1 MEFSTVSVFELKE
14 DKTLSKLVPEMTT
27 DEYEHFVDSVKKSG
41 VQTPIHI
48 RNDMTILDGRHRVRA
63 CKQLGIM
70 EIECL
75 VHSFDKS
82 ESIEFVRDT
91 AIERRNLS
99 KAQRVDIVLRTSD
112 LINAIEEEAQKRAR
126 GSFKG
131 NQYRVVEESTGADTK
146 KGKTDDILADI
157 AGVGSMTVT
166 RMKKIKRE
174 APEIYEQVV
183 KGEKTISGA
192 YNKLP
197 TTAKPKKR
205 SEYPSGQKNIIPINI
220 PKPMTPDETK
230 MLMAVEN
237 LDLNF
242 NQIIHYVN
250 NNGEKLY
257 DAICQTYEERPE
269 FMEKAH
275 TALHQL
281 LNLMDAYKGGKH
293 NDKTI

>member
-1 MEFSTVSVFELKE
+1 MEFSTVNINELKE

-75 VHSFDKS
+75 VHNFDKS

-91 AIERRNLS
+91 AIERRNLTPV
-99 KAQRVDIVLRTSD
+99 QRADIVLRSDD
-112 LINAIEEEAQKRAR
+112 LIGKIRNQAKENQGAR
-126 GSFKG
+126 NDLTSRSSDPKVK
-131 NQYRVVEESTGADTK
+131 QYSTRK
-146 KGKTDDILADI
+146 KLADI
-157 AGVGSMTVT
+157 AGISEST
-166 RMKKIKRE
+166 MKRVMRAKKE
-174 APEIYEQVV
+174 DEELYKKVV
-183 KGEKTISGA
+183 SGEVS
-192 YNKLP
+192 
-197 TTAKPKKR
+197 PKK
-205 SEYPSGQKNIIPINI
+205 SERIIVEKKKSNVVPINI

-242 NQIIHYVN
+242 NQIIHYVD

>member
-1 MEFSTVSVFELKE
+1 MEFSTVNINELKE

-27 DEYEHFVDSVKKSG
+27 DEYERFVDSVKKSG

-75 VHSFDKS
+75 VHNFDKS

-99 KAQRVDIVLRTSD
+99 KAQRVDIVLRSEI
-112 LINAIEEEAQKRAR
+112 LIDSLMERAKNN
-126 GSFKG
+126 SLNNLKQNKPKG
-131 NQYRVVEESTGADTK
+131 PVEPVGNYGRTNNH
-146 KGKTDDILADI
+146 LAEI
-157 AGVGSMTVT
+157 AGVGSMTVK

-174 APEIYEQVV
+174 APDVYEEVV
-183 KGEKTISGA
+183 KGDKTIHKA
-192 YNKLP
+192 YNELP

-257 DAICQTYEERPE
+257 DAICQTYEERPV

>member
-1 MEFSTVSVFELKE
+1 MELATINVNELKE
-14 DKTLSKLVPEMTT
+14 DKTLSELVPEMTT
-27 DEYEHFVDSVKKSG
+27 DEYERFIDSVKKSG
-41 VQTPIHI
+41 IQTPIHI
-48 RNDMTILDGRHRVRA
+48 RNDMTILDGRHRVKA
-63 CKQLGIM
+63 CKELGIK

-75 VHSFDKS
+75 VHNFNKS

-99 KAQRVDIVLRTSD
+99 KAQRVDIVLRSEDLVSSLVKQAKVNQGKRNDLTSRPD
-112 LINAIEEEAQKRAR
+112 GPKVNLQTNE
-126 GSFKG
+126 
-131 NQYRVVEESTGADTK
+131 N
-146 KGKTDDILADI
+146 LAEI
-157 AGVGSMTVT
+157 AGVGPMTVK

-174 APEIYEQVV
+174 APDVYEEVV
-183 KGEKTISGA
+183 KGDKTIYKA
-192 YNKLP
+192 YNELP

-250 NNGEKLY
+250 NNEEKLY

-269 FMEKAH
+269 FMEEAH
-275 TALHQL
+275 KSFERI
-281 LNLMDAYKGGKH
+281 LNLMNAYQGGK
-293 NDKTI
+293 NNEQKI

>member
-1 MEFSTVSVFELKE
+1 MEFSTVNINELKE
-14 DKTLSKLVPEMTT
+14 DKTLSALVPEMSPE
-27 DEYEHFVDSVKKSG
+27 EYERFIESVKKSG

-63 CKQLGIM
+63 CKQLGIL
-70 EIECL
+70 EIETI
-75 VHSFDKS
+75 VYDFDKTQ
-82 ESIEFVRDT
+82 SIEFVRDT

-99 KAQRVDIVLRTSD
+99 DAQRADIVLRSLD
-112 LINAIEEEAQKRAR
+112 LIEKISEKSKRR
-126 GSFKG
+126 QMEGL
-131 NQYRVVEESTGADTK
+131 R
-146 KGKTDDILADI
+146 KGKKSPSRPRDPNGKPKSTRKQLADI
-157 AGVGSMTVT
+157 AGVSEST
-166 RMKKIKRE
+166 MKRVMRAKKE
-174 APEIYEQVV
+174 DDELYKKVV
-183 KGEKTISGA
+183 SGEVS
-192 YNKLP
+192 
-197 TTAKPKKR
+197 PKKAER
-205 SEYPSGQKNIIPINI
+205 IIVEKKKSNVVPINI

-242 NQIIHYVN
+242 NQIIHYVD

-275 TALHQL
+275 AALQQL
-281 LNLMDAYKGGKH
+281 LNLMDAYQGGKH